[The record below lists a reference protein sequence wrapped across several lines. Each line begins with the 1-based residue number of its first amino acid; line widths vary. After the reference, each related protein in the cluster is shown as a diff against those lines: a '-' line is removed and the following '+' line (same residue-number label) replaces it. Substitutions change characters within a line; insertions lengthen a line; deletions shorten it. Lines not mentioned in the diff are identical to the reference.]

1 MRRIWLFMI
10 CFCFLGG
17 LASGQ
22 NLNGGIVIGLNGSQV
37 DGDADVGFR
46 KAGISI
52 GGYVQYSL
60 RESLTLRPEIRFE
73 QLGSRSKFD
82 LIVGTGYFSFPVLLE
97 YELPLDLGGGERP
110 IILLGG
116 PVFGV
121 LLYGRDLSGD
131 RTADLSRVDFRF
143 VGGLGFHFSERWHG
157 DFRLGYSIDSF
168 VRTNSSLAS
177 SFQQGR
183 RAGAFHRYLSLGLY
197 YSL

>member
-1 MRRIWLFMI
+1 MKRTYLLFGI
-10 CFCFLGG
+10 LCLSLSF
-17 LASGQ
+17 AWGQ
-22 NLNGGIVIGLNGSQV
+22 NLSGGIALGLNGTQV
-37 DGDADVGFR
+37 DGDADLGFR
-46 KAGISI
+46 KAGLSI

-60 RESLTLRPEIRFE
+60 KESLNLRPEIRFE

-97 YELPLDLGGGERP
+97 YELPFNFGGDQAVT
-110 IILLGG
+110 LLGG

-143 VGGLGFHFSERWHG
+143 VGGISFPFSERWSG
-157 DFRLGYSIDSF
+157 DFRLGYSIASF
-168 VRTNSSLAS
+168 VRTNSSLAN

-183 RAGAFHRYLSLGLY
+183 RPGAFHRYLSLSLY